1 MSNLNGA
8 NHHNV
13 EELLANIR
21 SSFTD
26 DPGHA
31 RSPLR
36 SGSNAG
42 LSNSATGNMP
52 SHPAGQPAAHAQATY
67 QAAYQTTQQSDTAS
81 GSGGVGPLRGAP
93 PVHEDTSDF
102 ELPAI
107 FKPGH
112 QTHVE
117 RPNLFGRLSDA
128 LKSQHA
134 VPTDAE
140 RSRTVI
146 RFEPANGRMIEPPRA
161 EPEMSS
167 PQRGSAPPAP
177 VPAPANVA
185 AENVSVR
192 REMPSFFDTRLKGL
206 GQSAKPEP
214 VFEPVPEP
222 VAPPPPAPLPVAARD
237 QNAHAA
243 RPPALPDGSMLM
255 NNGAV
260 EDAAAQMLRPIL
272 RQWLTENMPKI
283 VEKALRSEAG
293 DDAMPRPVDKD
304 K

>member
-21 SSFTD
+21 SSFSD

-36 SGSNAG
+36 GNANAG
-42 LSNSATGNMP
+42 PSNFTSGHP
-52 SHPAGQPAAHAQATY
+52 SGHAPGHLAAQPQATY
-67 QAAYQTTQQSDTAS
+67 QNTQQSGAEN
-81 GSGGVGPLRGAP
+81 VGPLRGAAA
-93 PVHEDTSDF
+93 VHEDTSDF

-112 QTHVE
+112 HSHVE

-134 VPTDAE
+134 NPTDHE

-146 RFEPANGRMIEPPRA
+146 RFEPANGRMIEPPHA
-161 EPEMSS
+161 EPEMSAT
-167 PQRGSAPPAP
+167 QRGSAAP
-177 VPAPANVA
+177 S
-185 AENVSVR
+185 AENVVAENASVR

-214 VFEPVPEP
+214 TPEP
-222 VAPPPPAPLPVAARD
+222 VAPQPAAPWPAAALD
-237 QNAHAA
+237 QNANAS
-243 RPPALPDGSMLM
+243 RPPALPDGSMMM
-255 NNGAV
+255 NNAAV

>member
-21 SSFTD
+21 SSFSED
-26 DPGHA
+26 SGFA

-36 SGSNAG
+36 AGHNAG
-42 LSNSATGNMP
+42 IGGAAQPQSQGLHAGHANGPHSN
-52 SHPAGQPAAHAQATY
+52 GQHAN
-67 QAAYQTTQQSDTAS
+67 
-81 GSGGVGPLRGAP
+81 GSVGPLRGSPAP
-93 PVHEDTSDF
+93 ADDQSDF
-102 ELPAI
+102 DLPAI

-112 QTHVE
+112 QSPAD

-134 VPTDAE
+134 APADQE

-146 RFEPANGRMIEPPRA
+146 RFEPAGGRMIEPPKP
-161 EPEMSS
+161 EPEPMQQ
-167 PQRGSAPPAP
+167 PRASANNSAEK
-177 VPAPANVA
+177 VA
-185 AENVSVR
+185 AENASVK

-206 GQSAKPEP
+206 GQSPKPEP
-214 VFEPVPEP
+214 QPEP
-222 VAPPPPAPLPVAARD
+222 PPTPQRIDPRD
-237 QNAHAA
+237 QQLPLS
-243 RPPALPDGSMLM
+243 RPPALPPEGSMMM

-293 DDAMPRPVDKD
+293 DDVMPRPIDKD